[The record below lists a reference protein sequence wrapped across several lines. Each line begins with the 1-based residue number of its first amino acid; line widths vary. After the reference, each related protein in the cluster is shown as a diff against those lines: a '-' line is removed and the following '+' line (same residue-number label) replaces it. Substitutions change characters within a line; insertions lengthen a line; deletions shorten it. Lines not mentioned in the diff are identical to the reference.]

1 MISCGEKE
9 DEIDKIPRKNSK
21 VMINPIPI
29 DIEKKF
35 KATRNNSISISPSSP
50 EKKPQ
55 SILKQSTIIS
65 KSITGISAI

>member
-1 MISCGEKE
+1 
-9 DEIDKIPRKNSK
+9 
-21 VMINPIPI
+21 MINPVPI

-35 KATRNNSISISPSSP
+35 KATRNNSLSISPSSP

-55 SILKQSTIIS
+55 SILKQSTILS